1 MISAFKKREVWPHS
15 LILLSLE
22 IKDYDLSAKNF
33 SNIKEIIHRE
43 SNELMEDI
51 IRTNE
56 SIVEATSALRALIK

>member
-22 IKDYDLSAKNF
+22 IKDCDLSAKNL

-43 SNELMEDI
+43 PNEIMKNI

-56 SIVEATSALRALIK
+56 SIVETTSVLRILIK